1 MKTTIDI
8 SIIVRQP
15 GTAAPIRTF
24 VQHCTSENT
33 DDAQTLWIGT
43 VTGLELVMSKM
54 HRELFPTPEELQ
66 AAARASVEE
75 NADKETVKVAT
86 HEFSQ
91 ALAGLMEIVE
101 GVRSVRWN
109 HEGHRLKDTPEW
121 CRFYVAA
128 KSLDR
133 LTTSPTTPG
142 DDAIATGG
150 SQ

>member
-15 GTAAPIRTF
+15 GTASPIRTF

-66 AAARASVEE
+66 AAALAFS
-75 NADKETVKVAT
+75 KAT
-86 HEFSQ
+86 
-91 ALAGLMEIVE
+91 LPP
-101 GVRSVRWN
+101 
-109 HEGHRLKDTPEW
+109 D
-121 CRFYVAA
+121 
-128 KSLDR
+128 
-133 LTTSPTTPG
+133 TTPG